1 MNNRNNIN
9 PNDIQVD
16 DRIRLIHVH
25 DIHADVKES
34 DTGTVIGLSTVP
46 KDNQSN
52 ELVLIIWIQWD
63 HSKSRAALTEGV
75 DQYEIIEKVRE

>member
-34 DTGTVIGLSTVP
+34 DTGNVIWLSTVP

-52 ELVLIIWIQWD
+52 ELVLIIWIKWD
-63 HSKSRAALTEGV
+63 HSKSRATLTEGV
-75 DQYEIIEKVRE
+75 NQYEIIEKVRE